1 MTSEDS
7 AQWIRRFHPVPG
19 ARVRLVCLPHAG
31 GAAGFYH
38 PLSGLLAPEVEV
50 LAVQYPGRQERRHE
64 PAAEDIGVLADRV
77 TAALGLFIEQPFAL
91 FGHSMGA
98 VVAFEVARRLG
109 ADPAAAPPLA
119 LIASGRRAPSLTRDE
134 EIHQLDDDGLV
145 AEIESLRGTSPGLL
159 ADEELRRMVLP
170 AVRADYRAIESY
182 RCPPDAAPLTVPIT
196 VLVGDSDPRVTVE
209 EAGAWAL
216 HTDAG
221 TDVHVFPGGDHFYLN
236 EFREAVA
243 ELVRLRLRSA
253 Q

>member
-1 MTSEDS
+1 MTTAEHPAPSYPFGPSE
-7 AQWIRRFHPVPG
+7 
-19 ARVRLVCLPHAG
+19 
-31 GAAGFYH
+31 
-38 PLSGLLAPEVEV
+38 
-50 LAVQYPGRQERRHE
+50 
-64 PAAEDIGVLADRV
+64 GVLADRV
-77 TAALGLFIEQPFAL
+77 TAALSPFTEQPFAL

-134 EIHQLDDDGLV
+134 EIRQLDDDGLV

-159 ADEELRRMVLP
+159 ADEGLRRMVLP
-170 AVRADYRAIESY
+170 AVRADHRAIESY

-216 HTDAG
+216 HTGAG
-221 TDVHVFPGGDHFYLN
+221 IDVHVFPGGDHFSLN
-236 EFREAVA
+236 EFRETVA